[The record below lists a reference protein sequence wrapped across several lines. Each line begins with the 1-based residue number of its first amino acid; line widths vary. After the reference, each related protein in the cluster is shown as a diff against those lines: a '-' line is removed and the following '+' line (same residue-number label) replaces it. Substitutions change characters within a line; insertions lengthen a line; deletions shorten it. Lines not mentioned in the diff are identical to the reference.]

1 MIKTSYIVGHY
12 IQYYVSRD
20 FHADFTHDDL
30 ESAMSSWRHLS
41 AELPNETEVEIR
53 KQTTEV
59 VVARKHVPEVD
70 GDLER
75 WRVFDQS

>member
-20 FHADFTHDDL
+20 FHKDFTHDDY
-30 ESAMSSWRHLS
+30 ESALSSFRHLCL
-41 AELPNETEVEIR
+41 ELPAETEVEIR
-53 KQTTEV
+53 KQTTESILSRLNV
-59 VVARKHVPEVD
+59 SDA
-70 GDLER
+70 DLEH